1 MNFFKIKNINLLLFF
16 ASTIVVAQSSGIS
29 PVNKIEGFSH
39 PESVVLDEAN
49 DVVYVSNI
57 GGDIAGDGYISKIS
71 TDGEILE
78 NKWISGLNDPK
89 GLLVNE
95 GKLYVTDNT
104 DFVEMDI
111 SEEKITKT
119 TPVENA
125 VFLNDIAIA
134 EDGTMYI
141 SDSRK
146 SSIFKVDDFGE
157 ISEWMNTEE
166 LQFPNGLLV
175 RDGDL
180 YVAAWGS
187 SENPGNLLKVNPET
201 KEISR
206 ISKEGIGNLDGIQEA
221 HSDSFFISDWATGKI
236 YEVDLEGNKTEMLTS
251 EKSAG
256 DILFLMDDKKF
267 MLPMNL
273 QNSLYLYEL
282 E

>member
-1 MNFFKIKNINLLLFF
+1 MNSFRIKNISLLLFF
-16 ASTIVVAQSSGIS
+16 ASTLVVAQSFGVS
-29 PVNKIEGFSH
+29 PVKKIEGFSH
-39 PESVVLDEAN
+39 PESVVLDKAN

-57 GGDIAGDGYISKIS
+57 GGDTAGDGYISKVS

-78 NKWISGLNDPK
+78 SKWISGLNDPK
-89 GLLVNE
+89 GLLVKD

-104 DFVEMDI
+104 EFVEMDI
-111 SEEKITKT
+111 SDEKITKT

-125 VFLNDIAIA
+125 VFLNDIAVA
-134 EDGTMYI
+134 EDGSMYI
-141 SDSRK
+141 SDSGK
-146 SSIFKVDDFGE
+146 SSIFKVDNSGE

-166 LQFPNGLLV
+166 LEFPNGLLV
-175 RDGDL
+175 RDNRL
-180 YVAAWGS
+180 YVAAWG

-206 ISKEGIGNLDGIQEA
+206 ISKEGIGNLDGIQGA
-221 HSDSFFISDWATGKI
+221 HSDSFFLSDWATGKI

-256 DILFLMDDKKF
+256 DILFLMDEKKF